1 MQPAKPIA
9 QYARVVRW
17 NGHMLICPHDVLSK
31 MARAGKNRMLVPL
44 IAAVMLPSLGIST
57 SYIHYVGSDV
67 FLFVETVGDM
77 RTTLVEGNY
86 TGGHICFDFPTYSVD
101 EASEKVHQFA
111 GSLPGHY
118 RLAYG
123 SGFFAGGLV
132 SSGGASGL
140 VFIDELPFT
149 AREDVSDGN
158 TTFTVKVT
166 VTERLEVL
174 LEGGPFDVAFR
185 LDAGTQW
192 KLPYDTVKEHQNAGD
207 GCSEGSV
214 CKIGYTG
221 KTTITNHGFWARS
234 NVEFD

>member
-1 MQPAKPIA
+1 MA
-9 QYARVVRW
+9 Q
-17 NGHMLICPHDVLSK
+17 M
-31 MARAGKNRMLVPL
+31 GKNRMLVPL
-44 IAAVMLPSLGIST
+44 IAAVMLPSLGIAT
-57 SYIHYVGSDV
+57 SYIHFIDSDV
-67 FLFVETVGDM
+67 FLFVETVGDL
-77 RTTLVEGNY
+77 RTTLIEGNY
-86 TGGHICFDFPTYSVD
+86 TGGHISFDFPTYSVD
-101 EASEKVHQFA
+101 EPGQKIHQFA
-111 GSLPGHY
+111 GSHPGHY

-140 VFIDELPFT
+140 VFIDKLPFT
-149 AREDVSDGN
+149 TEEFIGDGN
-158 TTFTVKVT
+158 ATLTVKVT

-185 LDAGTQW
+185 LDPGTQW

-221 KTTITNHGFWARS
+221 KTTITNHGFWTRS